1 MGHHATAGS
10 FLGLTGS
17 LWFVL
22 FTLAAVAGVVWS
34 LSRTWQVLEAGRRGV
49 LLDRWG
55 LRIRGLLTYAI
66 GQKRMFAEPLAGAMH
81 ALIFWGFL
89 VFSVRSVSLVVEGL
103 ARGWE
108 LPFLHT
114 PVGWAYLLTKDVF
127 AGLVLIGIAIATWRR
142 LVTRPTR
149 LEYSADAWVILGLI
163 AALMVT
169 DLGADAARIA
179 AGASGPWAWTPLSR
193 AFASLLGTGKP
204 SLHSIYVASWWI
216 HIAALYVFANYLPYS
231 KHFHVYTSMPNV

>member
-108 LPFLHT
+108 LPFLR
-114 PVGWAYLLTKDVF
+114 GRCK
-127 AGLVLIGIAIATWRR
+127 
-142 LVTRPTR
+142 
-149 LEYSADAWVILGLI
+149 
-163 AALMVT
+163 
-169 DLGADAARIA
+169 
-179 AGASGPWAWTPLSR
+179 
-193 AFASLLGTGKP
+193 
-204 SLHSIYVASWWI
+204 HS
-216 HIAALYVFANYLPYS
+216 HQ
-231 KHFHVYTSMPNV
+231 